1 MCYERYEPQPRQ
13 AKVPPLLERHHHPG
27 WSSEHSDQFA
37 PRLSSCGHRWEVH
50 TSGILLGP
58 TPWLYTL
65 QSNPT
70 RKNELLPFNNALAS
84 TGFKTP
90 KYVRICSYVRSST
103 SAEVLAS
110 PQAGRSPIAT
120 WQAKMPAAW
129 LVVAWHGPSNLKWEN
144 SWFKINSCQLFVAWN
159 AGRFETFGEP
169 LELVSVANG
178 WQYKWH

>member
-1 MCYERYEPQPRQ
+1 MSPSLGRQ
-13 AKVPPLLERHHHPG
+13 RCLLSWSVIIILG

-84 TGFKTP
+84 VSKRRNMF
-90 KYVRICSYVRSST
+90 VCSLEHFGWGLSISPSRAIAHSD
-103 SAEVLAS
+103 LAS
-110 PQAGRSPIAT
+110 QNASRMARGR
-120 WQAKMPAAW
+120 
-129 LVVAWHGPSNLKWEN
+129 HGPSNLKSWEN
-144 SWFKINSCQLFVAWN
+144 SWFKINSCQLFV

-178 WQYKWH
+178 WQNKWH